1 MVNYLSFHNSSSFAL
16 TYLFNVNGK
25 LQTHHPLF
33 QTSYSERERER
44 ERRRRRHRP
53 NDQWQCS
60 LSDAVERKFVRHV
73 IEHNLVWH

>member
-1 MVNYLSFHNSSSFAL
+1 MVNYLSFHNSSFAL

-44 ERRRRRHRP
+44 LRER
-53 NDQWQCS
+53 
-60 LSDAVERKFVRHV
+60 EREREEEEAPTK
-73 IEHNLVWH
+73 